1 MLEGGTLFVFALPEL
16 VFSAG
21 IYRTLATRPLSSRAR
36 PLWGFALSPSQI
48 FALASKPTQTL
59 HMKLYQS
66 RFNFGGL
73 CRIFSQDLEVFLTFS
88 SFFFLQVAFFVVA
101 VLSTGR
107 LHVCHVSIF
116 IMWCRFMYRQLWVT
130 FHTLYLLLGTH
141 KCRQTLGC
149 FE

>member
-73 CRIFSQDLEVFLTFS
+73 CRIYSQDLEVFLTFS
-88 SFFFLQVAFFVVA
+88 FFFFLQVAFFCCCCFINREIA
-101 VLSTGR
+101 CS
-107 LHVCHVSIF
+107 HVSIF

-130 FHTLYLLLGTH
+130 FHTPYLLLGTH
-141 KCRQTLGC
+141 KCRQALGC